1 MERAFKCSAA
11 MSQGTGTGHPLTFR
25 CSKCKVCRGDDSK
38 RGTNWFAT
46 GRVRGGAISRAA
58 SLAREPRPTPNFVG
72 VLDGADCECH
82 TPREARAEAL
92 KATTGILNR
101 AAGKS

>member
-1 MERAFKCSAA
+1 MERAFKRSAA

-46 GRVRGGAISRAA
+46 GRVRGGAIPAQLLSRVSSRHKAEYQCRA
-58 SLAREPRPTPNFVG
+58 CGHVGWSGHHTVLEDAREYLARG
-72 VLDGADCECH
+72 
-82 TPREARAEAL
+82 
-92 KATTGILNR
+92 KA
-101 AAGKS
+101 KP